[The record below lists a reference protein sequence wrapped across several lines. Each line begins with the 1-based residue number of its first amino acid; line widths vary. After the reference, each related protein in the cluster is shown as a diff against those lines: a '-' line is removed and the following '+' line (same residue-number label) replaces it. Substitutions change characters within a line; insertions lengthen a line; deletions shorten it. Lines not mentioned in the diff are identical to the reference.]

1 MSRRVPTV
9 ASSTATLDDFCEP
22 DPVDEENTCPNGET
36 WCNGPDGDDLP
47 CFDCFDPEQD
57 YNVGESK

>member
-9 ASSTATLDDFCEP
+9 ASSTATLNDFCKSTS
-22 DPVDEENTCPNGET
+22 DSEEDTCPNGET
-36 WCNGPDGDDLP
+36 WCDGPEGDDLP

-57 YNVGESK
+57 YNVGGSQ